1 MGQTLT
7 FKNTVFKQEGNNGL
21 GEWRAHFV
29 TGVDEQNLSGAFGS
43 AAAKGSLKTMGGVVQ
58 LNEKQLEARIGELKA
73 EGGHEKVI
81 SELEKGQKAVEARVA
96 NALAAKGPKKATA
109 TAFTATA

>member
-7 FKNTVFKQEGNNGL
+7 FKNTVFKQDGNNGL

-29 TGVDEQNLSGAFGS
+29 TGVDEKNLAGAFGS

-58 LNEKQLEARIGELKA
+58 LNHTQLEARIGQLKA
-73 EGGHEKVI
+73 EGGHDKVI
-81 SELEKGQKAVEARVA
+81 GELEKGQKAIETR
-96 NALAAKGPKKATA
+96 LTAAPKKQFTGQRVTA
-109 TAFTATA
+109 